1 MPKIRLRDLA
11 RRMKVPEQD
20 LLFKFRSI
28 GVRVEGED
36 AMIDTDIIKA
46 LLEGKKIAGPQREV
60 ILRDRAAPPT
70 VRRRRPISS
79 LRPPTGPMRPNRRRQ
94 VVHKHTI
101 RTLTPTAPKPKPPTP
116 EQIAAREVAAEEA
129 ARAVRAPTPQGRH
142 RTAPPVQPT
151 AERPAA
157 TPPPSPT
164 SPSPVATPATPP
176 APSVRPTAPPAAV
189 PPAATRPTAVR
200 PTSPP
205 AAPAAVETHARPE
218 PQQQEHPAEAAVED
232 VRRRTVTVADGLQV
246 RDLAEKM
253 GVKAKV
259 LLKKLFDRGI
269 MATLNHVLEPE
280 VTVKLAEEMGFD
292 ALIVSFEEEIQ
303 LEQEEELDAVGGS
316 AEGTALVERPPIV
329 TIMGHVDHG
338 KTSLLDA
345 IRSSRLTEGE
355 FGGITQHIAAYQVE
369 HEGSRI
375 TFLDTPGHEAFTQ
388 LRARGAKVTDLV
400 VLVVAA
406 DDGVMPQ
413 TLEALDHARAAEAP
427 ILVAINKIDRPNA
440 NVSRVKQQL
449 ADRGVMVEDYGGDV
463 IAVPI
468 SALKGEGIDDLLE
481 MLTLTAEVAELRA
494 NSELPAQG
502 VVIEASK
509 ETGRGS
515 VATVLV
521 QNGTLRVG
529 DVFVCGST
537 WGRVRSLMNDLGKRI
552 REAPPSMP
560 VEVAGFNEL
569 PDAGDPFQVAAKEAK
584 ARSIAE
590 FRREEKRR
598 AELAPASGGVS
609 LESLFASLREGETK
623 ELPVVLK
630 ADVQGSVEVLRDTLQ
645 KVSTDKV
652 KVRVIRAAVGAV
664 TTHDVLLASAGDA
677 IIYGFNV
684 RPERNAAD
692 LAAKEDV
699 EIRLHTVIYELT
711 EELLAAMTGLLEPT
725 WREVSRG
732 RAEVREV
739 FKVPKVGMV
748 AGCHVVAG
756 VISRRARIRLVRDSI
771 VVHEG
776 RIGSLRR
783 FKDDTAEVRSG
794 FDCGIGIDR
803 FQDVKPGDLI
813 EAFDHE
819 AVAPTL

>member
-1 MPKIRLRDLA
+1 MGKIRLQELA
-11 RRMKVPEQD
+11 KRMNVAEQD

-60 ILRDRAAPPT
+60 ILRDRAAPPAAP
-70 VRRRRPISS
+70 RRRPISS
-79 LRPPTGPMRPNRRRQ
+79 LRPPAGPMRPNRRRSI
-94 VVHKHTI
+94 VHKQAI
-101 RTLTPTAPKPKPPTP
+101 RTLTPTETKPKPPTP
-116 EQIAAREVAAEEA
+116 EEIAAKEIAAEEA
-129 ARAVRAPTPQGRH
+129 AAAARAPAQPAE
-142 RTAPPVQPT
+142 TAPAARVQPGSAQAEPIPTPPVEGVQPPPT
-151 AERPAA
+151 AE
-157 TPPPSPT
+157 T
-164 SPSPVATPATPP
+164 SPAIEARTQPET
-176 APSVRPTAPPAAV
+176 APSQVDLRTRRERQEERQKAEGSAADDGRERG
-189 PPAATRPTAVR
+189 TITI
-200 PTSPP
+200 S
-205 AAPAAVETHARPE
+205 E
-218 PQQQEHPAEAAVED
+218 
-232 VRRRTVTVADGLQV
+232 GLQV

-259 LLKKLFDRGI
+259 VLKMLFDRGQ
-269 MATLNHVLEPE
+269 MATVNHLVEPE
-280 VTVKLAEEMGFD
+280 LAVELAEQMGFE

-303 LEQEEELDAVGGS
+303 LEQEEELEAS
-316 AEGTALVERPPIV
+316 RAETEGPTRVERPPIV

-345 IRSSRLTEGE
+345 IRKSRLTEGE
-355 FGGITQHIAAYQVE
+355 FGGITQHIAAYQV
-369 HEGSRI
+369 GDNDGRI

-388 LRARGAKVTDLV
+388 LRARGAKVTDIV

-413 TLEALDHARAAEAP
+413 TLEALDHARAAEVP

-440 NVSRVKQQL
+440 NIDRVKQQL
-449 ADRGVMVEDYGGDV
+449 AERDLATEDWGGDV
-463 IAVPI
+463 IAVPV
-468 SALKGEGIDDLLE
+468 SAIRGDGIDDLLE
-481 MLTLTAEVAELRA
+481 MINLTAEVAELR
-494 NSELPAQG
+494 SSPDLQGQG

-521 QNGTLRVG
+521 QDGTLRVG
-529 DVFVCGST
+529 DIFVCGST
-537 WGRVRSLMNDLGKRI
+537 WGRVRSLMNDLGKRVT
-552 REAPPSMP
+552 EAPPSTP
-560 VEVAGFNEL
+560 VEVSGFNEL
-569 PDAGDPFQVAAKEAK
+569 PEAGDPFQATAKEAR

-590 FRREEKRR
+590 FRAEEKRR
-598 AELAPASGGVS
+598 MDLLPTSGGVS
-609 LESLFASLREGETK
+609 LESLFANLKEGEVK
-623 ELPVVLK
+623 ELPVILR
-630 ADVQGSVEVLRDTLQ
+630 ADVQGSVEVLRETLQ
-645 KVSTDKV
+645 KLSTDKV
-652 KVRVIRAAVGAV
+652 KLRVIRAAVGAV
-664 TTHDVLLASAGDA
+664 TTHDVLLASAGGA

-684 RPERNAAD
+684 RPERSATE
-692 LAAKEDV
+692 LAAKEEVDV
-699 EIRLHTVIYELT
+699 RLHTVIYELT
-711 EELLAAMTGLLEPT
+711 DELIAAMTGLLEPT
-725 WREVSRG
+725 YREVSRG

-748 AGCHVVAG
+748 AGCHVIAG
-756 VISRRARIRLVRDSI
+756 VIARNSEIRLVRDSV

-776 RIGSLRR
+776 KIGSLRR

-819 AVAPTL
+819 AVQPTL

>member
-1 MPKIRLRDLA
+1 MPKIRLQDLA
-11 RRMKVPEQD
+11 RRMNVPEQD

-70 VRRRRPISS
+70 APRRRPISS
-79 LRPPTGPMRPNRRRQ
+79 LRRPTGPMRPNRRRH

-116 EQIAAREVAAEEA
+116 EEIAAKEIAAEEA
-129 ARAVRAPTPQGRH
+129 ARAARAPVPESRRR
-142 RTAPPVQPT
+142 RTPPVQPRT
-151 AERPAA
+151 EKPAA
-157 TPPPSPT
+157 APPPSPAAR
-164 SPSPVATPATPP
+164 SPVATPKPP
-176 APSVRPTAPPAAV
+176 APPGRPTAPPAAV
-189 PPAATRPTAVR
+189 PPAAVPPAAVL
-200 PTSPP
+200 PKSPP
-205 AAPAAVETHARPE
+205 AVPAAADTRVRPE
-218 PQQQEHPAEAAVED
+218 PQQERPAEAAAED
-232 VRRRTVTVADGLQV
+232 GPRRTVTVADGLQV
-246 RDLAEKM
+246 RALAEKM

-259 LLKKLFDRGI
+259 LLKQLFDRGI

-280 VTVKLAEEMGFD
+280 VAVELAEQMGFD

-303 LEQEEELDAVGGS
+303 IEHEEELEAAGGS
-316 AEGTALVERPPIV
+316 ADRTALVERPPIV

-345 IRSSRLTEGE
+345 IRSSKLTEGE

-369 HEGSRI
+369 HDGGRI

-440 NVSRVKQQL
+440 NVNRVKQQL
-449 ADRGVMVEDYGGDV
+449 ADRGLMVEDWGGDV

-468 SALKGEGIDDLLE
+468 SALRGDGIDDLLE

-494 NSELPAQG
+494 NPKLQAQG

-509 ETGRGS
+509 KTGRGS

-537 WGRVRSLMNDLGKRI
+537 WGKVRSLMNDLGKRV
-552 REAPPSMP
+552 EAAPPSMP
-560 VEVAGFNEL
+560 VEVAGFNDL

-590 FRREEKRR
+590 FRHEEKRR
-598 AELAPASGGVS
+598 AKLAPATGGVS

-630 ADVQGSVEVLRDTLQ
+630 ADVQGSVEVLRETLQ

-684 RPERNAAD
+684 RPERSAAD

-711 EELLAAMTGLLEPT
+711 EELLAAMTGLLEPIY
-725 WREVSRG
+725 REVSKG

-739 FKVPKVGMV
+739 FKVPRVGMI

>member
-1 MPKIRLRDLA
+1 MPKIRLQDLA
-11 RRMKVPEQD
+11 KRMNVPEQD

-60 ILRDRAAPPT
+60 ILRDRAAPKAAP
-70 VRRRRPISS
+70 RRRPISS

-101 RTLTPTAPKPKPPTP
+101 RTLTPTETKPKPPTP
-116 EQIAAREVAAEEA
+116 EEIAAKEIAAEEA
-129 ARAVRAPTPQGRH
+129 ARAARAPDPQSRSGAATAVP
-142 RTAPPVQPT
+142 RTAET
-151 AERPAA
+151 SAA
-157 TPPPSPT
+157 
-164 SPSPVATPATPP
+164 A
-176 APSVRPTAPPAAV
+176 
-189 PPAATRPTAVR
+189 
-200 PTSPP
+200 PP
-205 AAPAAVETHARPE
+205 AAPAPSTTTPPAEPSAQPAAPPATTPAEGPAAVPAAVDARGRQEAQEE
-218 PQQQEHPAEAAVED
+218 PRAEAAAED
-232 VRRRTVTVADGLQV
+232 GTRRTVAVSDGLQV

-253 GVKAKV
+253 GVKSKD
-259 LLKKLFDRGI
+259 LLKKLFDRGV
-269 MATLNHVLEPE
+269 MATVNHVLEPE
-280 VTVKLAEEMGFD
+280 VAVELAEQMGFD
-292 ALIVSFEEEIQ
+292 ALVVSFEEEIQ
-303 LEQEEELDAVGGS
+303 LEQEEELGAAGDS
-316 AEGTALVERPPIV
+316 AEGLVQVERPPIV

-345 IRSSRLTEGE
+345 IRKSRLTEGE

-369 HEGSRI
+369 HNDGRI

-388 LRARGAKVTDLV
+388 LRARGAKVTDMV

-413 TLEALDHARAAEAP
+413 TLEALDHARAAAVP

-440 NVSRVKQQL
+440 NVDRVKQQL
-449 ADRGVMVEDYGGDV
+449 AERDLVVEDWGGDV

-494 NSELPAQG
+494 NPELQAQG

-537 WGRVRSLMNDLGKRI
+537 WGRVRSLMNDLGQRVQA
-552 REAPPSMP
+552 APPSMP
-560 VEVAGFNEL
+560 VEVAGFNDL

-590 FRREEKRR
+590 FRSEEKRR
-598 AELAPASGGVS
+598 VELAPSTGGVS
-609 LESLFASLREGETK
+609 LESLFASLREGEVK

-664 TTHDVLLASAGDA
+664 TTHDVLLASAGGA

-684 RPERNAAD
+684 RPERSAAD

-699 EIRLHTVIYELT
+699 EVRLHTVIYELT

-725 WREVSRG
+725 YREVSMG

-756 VISRRARIRLVRDSI
+756 VIPRSAQIRLVRDSV

>member
-1 MPKIRLRDLA
+1 MPKIRLQDLA
-11 RRMKVPEQD
+11 KRMNVPEQD

-60 ILRDRAAPPT
+60 ILRDRAAPKAAP
-70 VRRRRPISS
+70 RRRPISS
-79 LRPPTGPMRPNRRRQ
+79 LRPPSGPMRPNRRRQ

-101 RTLTPTAPKPKPPTP
+101 RTLTPTETKPKPPTP
-116 EQIAAREVAAEEA
+116 EEIAAKEIAAEEA
-129 ARAVRAPTPQGRH
+129 ARAARTPAPAPTPQSRDRGA
-142 RTAPPVQPT
+142 TPVQPT
-151 AERPAA
+151 AETSAA
-157 TPPPSPT
+157 APPT
-164 SPSPVATPATPP
+164 AP
-176 APSVRPTAPPAAV
+176 APSTTTPTSEPSAQPAAPPGAS
-189 PPAATRPTAVR
+189 PAGGLA
-200 PTSPP
+200 
-205 AAPAAVETHARPE
+205 AAPAAIDARGRRE
-218 PQQQEHPAEAAVED
+218 PQAEPPAETADDEGT
-232 VRRRTVTVADGLQV
+232 RRTVTVSDGLQV

-253 GVKAKV
+253 GIKAKD
-259 LLKKLFDRGI
+259 LLKKLFDRGV
-269 MATLNHVLEPE
+269 MATVNHVLEPE
-280 VTVKLAEEMGFD
+280 VAVELAEQMGFD

-303 LEQEEELDAVGGS
+303 IEQEEELGAAGDS
-316 AEGTALVERPPIV
+316 TEGMAQVERPPIV

-345 IRSSRLTEGE
+345 IRKSRLTEGE

-369 HEGSRI
+369 HNDGRV

-388 LRARGAKVTDLV
+388 LRARGAKVTDMV

-413 TLEALDHARAAEAP
+413 TLEALDHARAAAVP

-440 NVSRVKQQL
+440 NVDRVKQQL
-449 ADRGVMVEDYGGDV
+449 TERDLVVEDWGGDV

-494 NSELPAQG
+494 NPELQAQG

-537 WGRVRSLMNDLGKRI
+537 WGRVRSLMNDLGQRVKA
-552 REAPPSMP
+552 APPSMP
-560 VEVAGFNEL
+560 VEVAGFNDL

-590 FRREEKRR
+590 FRSEEKRR
-598 AELAPASGGVS
+598 AELAPSTGGVS
-609 LESLFASLREGETK
+609 LESLFANLREGEVK

-630 ADVQGSVEVLRDTLQ
+630 ADVQGSVEVLRETLQ

-664 TTHDVLLASAGDA
+664 TTHDVLLASAGGA

-684 RPERNAAD
+684 RPERSAAD

-699 EIRLHTVIYELT
+699 EVRLHTVIYELT

-725 WREVSRG
+725 YREVSMG

-756 VISRRARIRLVRDSI
+756 VIPRRAQIRLVRDSV

>member
-1 MPKIRLRDLA
+1 MPKIRLQDLA
-11 RRMKVPEQD
+11 KRMNVPEQD

-70 VRRRRPISS
+70 APRRRPISS

-101 RTLTPTAPKPKPPTP
+101 RTLTPTETKPKPPTP
-116 EQIAAREVAAEEA
+116 EEIAAREVAAEEA
-129 ARAVRAPTPQGRH
+129 ARAARAP
-142 RTAPPVQPT
+142 APESRERAAPAVQPT
-151 AERPAA
+151 PERPAVTAPAAPARSPAA
-157 TPPPSPT
+157 TPAATQRPSRPT
-164 SPSPVATPATPP
+164 
-176 APSVRPTAPPAAV
+176 PTAPPATAAV
-189 PPAATRPTAVR
+189 D
-200 PTSPP
+200 
-205 AAPAAVETHARPE
+205 APAAAPGAGAPRDRHE
-218 PQQQEHPAEAAVED
+218 PQEEPQVDTATGAGP
-232 VRRRTVTVADGLQV
+232 RRPVTVADGLQV

-253 GVKAKV
+253 GVKAKDV
-259 LLKKLFDRGI
+259 LKKLFDRGI
-269 MATLNHVLEPE
+269 MATVNHVLEPE
-280 VTVKLAEEMGFD
+280 VAVELAEQMGFD

-303 LEQEEELDAVGGS
+303 LEHEEEMEAAGEG
-316 AEGTALVERPPIV
+316 AEATARTERPPIV

-345 IRSSRLTEGE
+345 IRKSRLTEGE

-369 HEGSRI
+369 RDGGRI

-388 LRARGAKVTDLV
+388 LRARGAKVTDMV

-413 TLEALDHARAAEAP
+413 TLEALDHARAAGAP

-440 NVSRVKQQL
+440 NIGRVKQQL
-449 ADRGVMVEDYGGDV
+449 ADRDLVVEDWGGDV

-494 NSELPAQG
+494 NPELQAQG

-509 ETGRGS
+509 ATGRGS

-537 WGRVRSLMNDLGKRI
+537 WGRVRSLMNDLGQRV
-552 REAPPSMP
+552 ETAPPSMP
-560 VEVAGFNEL
+560 VEVAGFNDL

-598 AELAPASGGVS
+598 IELAPTTGGVS
-609 LESLFASLREGETK
+609 LESLFASLEEGRVK

-664 TTHDVLLASAGDA
+664 TTHDVLLASAGGA

-684 RPERNAAD
+684 RPERSAAD

-699 EIRLHTVIYELT
+699 EVRLHTVIYELT
-711 EELLAAMTGLLEPT
+711 EELLAAMTGLLEPI
-725 WREVSRG
+725 WREVSKG

-756 VISRRARIRLVRDSI
+756 VIPRSAQIRLVRDSV

>member
-1 MPKIRLRDLA
+1 MAKIRLQDLA
-11 RRMKVPEQD
+11 KRMNVAEQD

-36 AMIDTDIIKA
+36 AMIDTEIIKA
-46 LLEGKKIAGPQREV
+46 LLEGRKIAGPQREV
-60 ILRDRAAPPT
+60 ILRDRAAPPAAP
-70 VRRRRPISS
+70 RRRPISS
-79 LRPPTGPMRPNRRRQ
+79 LRPPSGPMRPNRRRQ

-101 RTLTPTAPKPKPPTP
+101 RTLTPTETKPKPPTP
-116 EQIAAREVAAEEA
+116 EEIAAKEIAAEEA
-129 ARAVRAPTPQGRH
+129 ARAARARGSESRA
-142 RTAPPVQPT
+142 TAPPTTTPAVETPASAPT
-151 AERPAA
+151 A
-157 TPPPSPT
+157 TPT
-164 SPSPVATPATPP
+164 SSPA
-176 APSVRPTAPPAAV
+176 APPAAS
-189 PPAATRPTAVR
+189 T
-200 PTSPP
+200 
-205 AAPAAVETHARPE
+205 AAPATPAAAPPAIDLRSRRERREERQAETA
-218 PQQQEHPAEAAVED
+218 AED
-232 VRRRTVTVADGLQV
+232 GPRRALTVSDGLRV

-253 GVKAKV
+253 DLKAKD
-259 LLKKLFDRGI
+259 LLKMLFDRGV
-269 MATLNHVLEPE
+269 MATVNHVVEPE
-280 VTVKLAEEMGFD
+280 VAVELAERMGFD
-292 ALIVSFEEEIQ
+292 ALVVSFEEEIQ
-303 LEQEEELDAVGGS
+303 IEQEEELEASGDS
-316 AEGTALVERPPIV
+316 ADGMAEVERPPIV

-345 IRSSRLTEGE
+345 IRKSKLTESE

-369 HEGSRI
+369 QDDGRI

-388 LRARGAKVTDLV
+388 LRARGAKVTDMV

-413 TLEALDHARAAEAP
+413 TLEALDHARAAAVP

-440 NVSRVKQQL
+440 NVDRVKQQL
-449 ADRGVMVEDYGGDV
+449 AERDLVVEDWGGDV

-468 SALKGEGIDDLLE
+468 SALKGDGIADLLE
-481 MLTLTAEVAELRA
+481 MLTLTAKVAELRA
-494 NSELPAQG
+494 SPELQAQG

-515 VATVLV
+515 VATILV
-521 QNGTLRVG
+521 QNGTLRIG

-537 WGRVRSLMNDLGKRI
+537 WGRVRSLMNDLGKRVK
-552 REAPPSMP
+552 EAPPSLP
-560 VEVAGFNEL
+560 VEVAGFNDL

-584 ARSIAE
+584 ARSIAQ
-590 FRREEKRR
+590 FRSEEKRR
-598 AELAPASGGVS
+598 IELAPTTGGVS
-609 LESLFASLREGETK
+609 LESLFASLKEGEVK

-664 TTHDVLLASAGDA
+664 TTHDVLLASAGGA

-699 EIRLHTVIYELT
+699 EVRLHTVIYELT

-725 WREVSRG
+725 YREVSMG

-756 VISRRARIRLVRDSI
+756 VIPRSAQIRLVRDSV

-783 FKDDTAEVRSG
+783 FKDDTAEVRNG